1 MAINIPSP
9 QQQEKAQLRP
19 APNTRVQAGQA
30 PQLGTGFLDTLSK
43 RVNTQTEAEL
53 KRKAINDKFLEKEY
67 DIQASKSTIEA
78 KSTMTNMQGE
88 MAPKKQLEIQQG
100 LEKNLADLLNSE
112 RFQNADPALKLK
124 MEQSARARVV
134 DFQRVAI
141 PHTEKQVRVLREKT
155 FDQHSLNMGDLAVEY
170 SFDTKLFATAGLS
183 TVEESARQSMALK
196 LGVVTSEN
204 QPLVD
209 AAAAKMVSKSIL
221 GAANL
226 HASYGN
232 VEHVKDLLAEFPE
245 GEGGKYKILPEDRAK
260 INKILAKAV
269 DENSQDL
276 SFQFATDAMKMHP
289 DDELAQY
296 QAAVGMV
303 PNDMPNKDKVI
314 NGIRTNI
321 TSMNA
326 MNRRREK
333 DAEDQIMVNAYNLAG
348 DKIKKREMFTE
359 QELRNM
365 KVPPEKR
372 NALKK
377 YVANAGEVQTDADF
391 FNAQFD
397 RYLKDDPNFTEFKP
411 ASHFTKL
418 SGSDIRFF
426 QNLQKGIKTQ
436 GDSQR
441 ERIRGRADKVASGLV
456 DTWLESKG
464 LIDAQSKFK
473 ARKMSLD
480 IVSELTEQGLTDET
494 EIRKKIWKRLNTDKS
509 LTTVTPPTSFLG
521 FEFGGG
527 EELNV
532 EGAAP
537 QETVGEEAQAQE
549 KPDSVSQKAG
559 GNFGAHSSW
568 VNAILTQDPD
578 ASGEKIRK
586 ILDTALRQNF
596 DVTKPY
602 TGK

>member
-1 MAINIPSP
+1 MQKIRLWSTHII
-9 QQQEKAQLRP
+9 L
-19 APNTRVQAGQA
+19 
-30 PQLGTGFLDTLSK
+30 LG
-43 RVNTQTEAEL
+43 
-53 KRKAINDKFLEKEY
+53 
-67 DIQASKSTIEA
+67 
-78 KSTMTNMQGE
+78 
-88 MAPKKQLEIQQG
+88 
-100 LEKNLADLLNSE
+100 
-112 RFQNADPALKLK
+112 
-124 MEQSARARVV
+124 
-134 DFQRVAI
+134 
-141 PHTEKQVRVLREKT
+141 
-155 FDQHSLNMGDLAVEY
+155 
-170 SFDTKLFATAGLS
+170 
-183 TVEESARQSMALK
+183 
-196 LGVVTSEN
+196 
-204 QPLVD
+204 
-209 AAAAKMVSKSIL
+209 
-221 GAANL
+221 
-226 HASYGN
+226 
-232 VEHVKDLLAEFPE
+232 
-245 GEGGKYKILPEDRAK
+245 
-260 INKILAKAV
+260 
-269 DENSQDL
+269 
-276 SFQFATDAMKMHP
+276 
-289 DDELAQY
+289 
-296 QAAVGMV
+296 
-303 PNDMPNKDKVI
+303 
-314 NGIRTNI
+314 
-321 TSMNA
+321 
-326 MNRRREK
+326 
-333 DAEDQIMVNAYNLAG
+333 
-348 DKIKKREMFTE
+348 IKKREMFTE

-568 VNAILTQDPD
+568 VNAILTQDPE